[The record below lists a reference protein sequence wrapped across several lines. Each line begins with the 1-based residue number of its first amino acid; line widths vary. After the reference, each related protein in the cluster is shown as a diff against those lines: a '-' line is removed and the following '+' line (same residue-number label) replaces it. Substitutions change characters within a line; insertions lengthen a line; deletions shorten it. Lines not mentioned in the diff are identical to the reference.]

1 MIQAPPPG
9 DCDVVVVGGGVVV
22 VVVMGGSSTVILGFG
37 FLPLQLEHMIM
48 LFISLNHISHL

>member
-37 FLPLQLEHMIM
+37 FLPLQLEHKF
-48 LFISLNHISHL
+48 FISMNHISYL

>member
-9 DCDVVVVGGGVVV
+9 DCDVVVGDGGVV

-37 FLPLQLEHMIM
+37 FLPLQLEHKF
-48 LFISLNHISHL
+48 FI